1 MIMASATGAF
11 EEPRPRPSRPVAD
24 STDMSRLA
32 LTVTAAAGDR
42 ARVVVVGEID
52 LDSAADL
59 RRVLAGALHASTA
72 LEIDLA
78 RVSFCDCSGLR
89 ALMDTWHK
97 ARSSGQAVAVIDAS
111 PRVRRLLE
119 LTGTLSLLTG
129 PTRTESDSDPPAL
142 KHVRAVAESGGRNHP
157 GRPQNIAPPL
167 RHGSDGPDAV
177 QD

>member
-1 MIMASATGAF
+1 MASASGAF
-11 EEPRPRPSRPVAD
+11 EEPRPRPSRPAGD
-24 STDMSRLA
+24 SADMSRLA

-59 RRVLAGALHASTA
+59 GRVLTCTLHASAA

-89 ALMDTWHK
+89 ALMDTWYR
-97 ARSSGQAVAVIDAS
+97 AGSRGQTVAVIDAS
-111 PRVRRLLE
+111 PCVRRLLE
-119 LTGTLSLLTG
+119 LTGTLGLLTAKA
-129 PTRTESDSDPPAL
+129 ESDSDPPAVVR
-142 KHVRAVAESGGRNHP
+142 HERAVTESGGRSHP
-157 GRPQNIAPPL
+157 GL
-167 RHGSDGPDAV
+167 RRISAALLRQGSDDADAV